1 MVPLCRRLSDVVSH
15 VIKLSSPATSEFWEI
30 PVLFEDEHLL
40 ALDKPALLRTSPDR
54 YDPQRPN
61 LMKLLHDGVERGASW
76 AKERGLNY
84 LMNAHR
90 LDSETSGV
98 ILLAKNKTVLVA
110 LANLFGS
117 NKPFTKYLALVRDA
131 PPEDQFE
138 VDAKLAP
145 HPVKP
150 GVMQADFRDGK
161 KSVTKFEVA
170 EKFSRWTLLNCFPL
184 TDRPHQIRVHLK
196 HVRLPVVG
204 DSLYGG
210 KPLFLSRLKLD
221 YRLKPGAEE
230 RPLISRT
237 ALHAEQLTLPH
248 PVTSEPLV
256 ITAPLPKDLTVAL
269 KYLRR
274 YAK

>member
-1 MVPLCRRLSDVVSH
+1 MSH
-15 VIKLSSPATSEFWEI
+15 AIKLSSPATHGFWEI

-40 ALDKPALLRTSPDR
+40 ALDKPAQLSVSPNAE
-54 YDPQRPN
+54 DPQQPS
-61 LMKLLHDGVERGASW
+61 LMKLLHDGIGRGAIW
-76 AKERGLNY
+76 AKERGLDH
-84 LMNAHR
+84 LMNAHS
-90 LDSETSGV
+90 LDSEASGV
-98 ILLAKNKTVLVA
+98 ILLAKSKAVLA
-110 LANLFGS
+110 TLANLFGS
-117 NKPFTKYLALVRDA
+117 NKPLRKYLALVRDT

-161 KSVTKFEVA
+161 KSQTKFEVA

-230 RPLISRT
+230 RPLISRA
-237 ALHAEQLTLPH
+237 ALHAEELSLSH
-248 PVTSEPLV
+248 PVTNQPLV

-274 YAK
+274 YAA

>member
-1 MVPLCRRLSDVVSH
+1 MSH
-15 VIKLSSPATSEFWEI
+15 VIKLSSPATREFWEI

-40 ALDKPALLRTSPDR
+40 ALDKPALFSVSPEGDE
-54 YDPQRPN
+54 PQRPS
-61 LMKLLHDGVERGASW
+61 LMKLLHDGIERGASW

-98 ILLAKNKTVLVA
+98 ILLARNKTVLDT

-117 NKPFTKYLALVRDA
+117 NKPLKKYLALVRDA

-145 HPVKP
+145 HPANPALIRV
-150 GVMQADFRDGK
+150 DSREGK
-161 KSVTKFEVA
+161 KSATKFDVV
-170 EKFSRWTLLNCFPL
+170 EKFSRWALLNCFPL
-184 TDRPHQIRVHLK
+184 TDRSHQIRVHLK

-204 DSLYGG
+204 DNLYGG

-230 RPLISRT
+230 RPLISRA
-237 ALHAEQLTLPH
+237 ALHAEQLMLPH
-248 PVTSEPLV
+248 PVTNEPLV
-256 ITAPLPKDLTVAL
+256 ITAPLPKDFSVAL

>member
-1 MVPLCRRLSDVVSH
+1 MSH
-15 VIKLSSPATSEFWEI
+15 VIKLSSPTTREFWEI

-40 ALDKPALLRTSPDR
+40 ALDKPAQLLTSPDR
-54 YDPQRPN
+54 DDPQRPN
-61 LMKLLHDGVERGASW
+61 LMKLLHEGIERGASW
-76 AKERGLNY
+76 AKERSLSY

-90 LDSETSGV
+90 LDFETSGV
-98 ILLAKNKTVLVA
+98 ILLAKNKSVLVA

-117 NKPFTKYLALVRDA
+117 NKPLKKYLALVRDA

-150 GVMQADFRDGK
+150 GLMQADFRDGK
-161 KSVTKFEVA
+161 KSRTKFEVA

-184 TDRPHQIRVHLK
+184 TDRTHQIRVHLK

-204 DSLYGG
+204 DNLYGG
-210 KPLFLSRLKLD
+210 KPLFLSRLKTD

-230 RPLISRT
+230 RPMISRP
-237 ALHAEQLTLPH
+237 ALHAAELILPH
-248 PVTSEPLV
+248 PMTNETLV
-256 ITAPLPKDLTVAL
+256 ITSPLPKDLVVAL